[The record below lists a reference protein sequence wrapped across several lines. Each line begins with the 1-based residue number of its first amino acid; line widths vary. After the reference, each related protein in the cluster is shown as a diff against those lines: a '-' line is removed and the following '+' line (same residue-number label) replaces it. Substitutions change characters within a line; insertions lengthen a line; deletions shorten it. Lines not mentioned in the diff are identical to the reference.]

1 MRKRKTKKF
10 NAGVKIVIVTGF
22 LMLYLASMLL
32 STYLKK
38 EQYRVTY
45 SNVWRET
52 SSRIYDELQYAQD
65 VQGIHGNQQVYL
77 EFNEDGTLSEKS
89 RDFMEYI
96 ITNRLR
102 GVDRYCLQGITIS
115 DMEGNLITKSAD
127 HLMYT
132 QTPAIREGKLV
143 FSKIVMEDYFTKEQM
158 EMIRGYFEKETRYQ
172 GQIGDFIYDC
182 LLYYDSV
189 KEKLVYFSINEKEL
203 VKILNN
209 GQHSYKSNTVFQWS
223 NSEYEPIKHYDTDYV
238 RLNTYL
244 SGVLIYPYLHEG
256 EDIWETWKETDIL
269 GEYVEKDEI
278 IGKQEYYL
286 KEYYGKGE
294 SASIYS
300 IVLPD
305 EYGNKHEFLIQSN
318 VKTHPW
324 QAAIND
330 LQEIYIYGALFA
342 TLCLSIVL
350 YALYQTYKKQEKLE
364 ETRRDFTNAVAHEL
378 KTPLTIVRGLVENME
393 EEESEEQKASYRKE
407 LVNQTEIMDDLVK
420 EMIFISKLDSDKI
433 ILKEDQI
440 SVFSIME
447 DQMKKLEHPIEEKN
461 LLVQYWKE
469 EDFIIKGDK
478 SYLEK
483 AMFNLLENAV
493 SHNKPNGKI
502 SISLEKDK
510 CMIENTADA
519 IEEENL
525 PHICELFFTGDK
537 SRNSDE
543 NHKGLGLYL
552 VKKIFDLHGIEL
564 KIENTDIGVKVT
576 IS

>member
-1 MRKRKTKKF
+1 
-10 NAGVKIVIVTGF
+10 
-22 LMLYLASMLL
+22 
-32 STYLKK
+32 
-38 EQYRVTY
+38 
-45 SNVWRET
+45 
-52 SSRIYDELQYAQD
+52 
-65 VQGIHGNQQVYL
+65 
-77 EFNEDGTLSEKS
+77 
-89 RDFMEYI
+89 
-96 ITNRLR
+96 
-102 GVDRYCLQGITIS
+102 
-115 DMEGNLITKSAD
+115 
-127 HLMYT
+127 
-132 QTPAIREGKLV
+132 
-143 FSKIVMEDYFTKEQM
+143 
-158 EMIRGYFEKETRYQ
+158 
-172 GQIGDFIYDC
+172 
-182 LLYYDSV
+182 
-189 KEKLVYFSINEKEL
+189 
-203 VKILNN
+203 
-209 GQHSYKSNTVFQWS
+209 
-223 NSEYEPIKHYDTDYV
+223 
-238 RLNTYL
+238 
-244 SGVLIYPYLHEG
+244 
-256 EDIWETWKETDIL
+256 
-269 GEYVEKDEI
+269 
-278 IGKQEYYL
+278 
-286 KEYYGKGE
+286 
-294 SASIYS
+294 
-300 IVLPD
+300 
-305 EYGNKHEFLIQSN
+305 

-324 QAAIND
+324 QAAMND

-342 TLCLSIVL
+342 ALCLSIVL
-350 YALYQTYKKQEKLE
+350 YTLYQTYKKQEKLE

-407 LVNQTEIMDDLVK
+407 LVNQTEVMDDLVK

-440 SVFSIME
+440 SVFSIIE

-469 EDFIIKGDK
+469 DDFIIKGDK

-552 VKKIFDLHGIEL
+552 AKKIFDLHGIEL
-564 KIENTDIGVKVT
+564 KIENMDIGVKVT